1 MKECELVHDLAS
13 KQTCSLTFLSHAF
26 EIAPL
31 ISILRINFV
40 GVDRSSDIV
49 LLDYDPIEID
59 KGLGNH
65 VEPFVRK
72 SLGLILESIS
82 EESSPS

>member
-1 MKECELVHDLAS
+1 MKEWELVHDLAS
-13 KQTCSLTFLSHAF
+13 SQTCSLTFFSNAF
-26 EIAPL
+26 KIAPL
-31 ISILRINFV
+31 VSILRINFV
-40 GVDRSSDIV
+40 RVDRSSDIV
-49 LLDYDPIEID
+49 FFDYDPIEID

-72 SLGLILESIS
+72 SLGLVLKSVS